1 MCRLLLGS
9 RVSSPGPYCAGK
21 LVGFHLASLT
31 AAILDRADTTLC
43 TNSIVLL
50 PVEADLS
57 LGEMRCRLREKSLG
71 QEGVAL
77 FNLFSLVYM
86 IPASPGKGRRIRSNS
101 LSSASALFDA
111 ALVEKIASEED
122 WARFRALLD
131 GAKLTLRVMDIYS

>member
-1 MCRLLLGS
+1 
-9 RVSSPGPYCAGK
+9 
-21 LVGFHLASLT
+21 
-31 AAILDRADTTLC
+31 
-43 TNSIVLL
+43 
-50 PVEADLS
+50 
-57 LGEMRCRLREKSLG
+57 MRCRLCEKSLG

-122 WARFRALLD
+122 WARFRASLD